1 MKLLLALTAIG
12 VAAAPALQAQAPA
25 NPVVTSS
32 REIFD
37 RQQKFILAAA
47 EEMPADKYTFKPTAT
62 QWTYGKT
69 IAHIVGG
76 NTHVCA
82 MLTTTPVP
90 ATIKAEESD
99 SKEVLNT
106 QLKASFDYC
115 AKALD
120 SLQDSQLGDPI
131 TFFGGRKTVRARAL
145 MELTIDVV
153 DHYSQMAGYLRL
165 NNLVPPSAAPRK

>member
-1 MKLLLALTAIG
+1 MKLLFALTLIG
-12 VAAAPALQAQAPA
+12 VAASPALLAQAPV
-25 NPVVTSS
+25 NPVVTSA

-69 IAHIVGG
+69 IAHIVEG
-76 NTHVCA
+76 NSHVCA
-82 MLTTTPVP
+82 MLGDISPSSIP
-90 ATIKAEESD
+90 AVKETD
-99 SKEVLNT
+99 SKEALGT
-106 QLKASFDYC
+106 ALKASFDYC
-115 AKALD
+115 AKTLD
-120 SLQDSQLGDPI
+120 TLQDAKLGDSI

-145 MELTIDVV
+145 LELTIDVV

>member
-1 MKLLLALTAIG
+1 MISTADVATWAIAALATFG
-12 VAAAPALQAQAPA
+12 VIARPWNLP
-25 NPVVTSS
+25 
-32 REIFD
+32 E
-37 RQQKFILAAA
+37 FIWAAA

-120 SLQDSQLGDPI
+120 SFLLAALLIIVAVTVQMLQKYNPAKRQ
-131 TFFGGRKTVRARAL
+131 R
-145 MELTIDVV
+145 
-153 DHYSQMAGYLRL
+153 
-165 NNLVPPSAAPRK
+165 